1 MTLTNLFWLYQKVNT
16 KKNCLECKQESNYED
31 VMDMIDCDSCKN
43 LVCKSCSNFN
53 QKNINK
59 IITQRKTMKGILWFC
74 KKCINQKDEKE
85 EKENKEIQELSKK
98 IEVEEQKCNILMTL
112 LAKTKLKLEEKELD
126 NLKMGD
132 TIYVMNE
139 EHVVEYK
146 EFQCKVKR
154 LNETIKSKL
163 MKSNTMIKE
172 NNELVKQLKSVVNI
186 KDIGN
191 DKINELESVYQVG
204 SVKVHKGANE
214 TEIGIVQGENDKINE
229 IEIVKVHEGVNEKI
243 NEVESVHTAGSVNLH
258 EGANETEIGIVQGE
272 NDKINEIEI
281 VKVHEG
287 VNEKINEVES
297 VHTAGSVNLHEGE
310 NSKINKVEGKIIEV
324 GSTIPQEVEVF
335 HNITTII
342 TERNNQSN
350 KERECWYF
358 NNSKCRYGDRCKKI
372 HKMVQAKYPNNVKQ
386 KNRGYQA
393 RPRQYRVENQYKRY
407 NEQKEYTRY
416 ENTEDA
422 NSYRRGVIQNGIHR
436 ERNERTESDSPI
448 RNRHINQSNTRRQM
462 GGKDITQDFLAF
474 LRRKNAM
481 PLSRYMNTRQI
492 K

>member
-1 MTLTNLFWLYQKVNT
+1 MTDNTVNISNTVNSINKDNTEVEPVEVMAIDSDIESITNDLNKLILVIPKSKY
-16 KKNCLECKQESNYED
+16 KNCLECKQESNYED

-85 EKENKEIQELSKK
+85 EKENIEIQELSKK

-204 SVKVHKGANE
+204 SVKVHKGVNE

-229 IEIVKVHEGVNEKI
+229 IEIVKVHEG
-243 NEVESVHTAGSVNLH
+243 
-258 EGANETEIGIVQGE
+258 
-272 NDKINEIEI
+272 D
-281 VKVHEG
+281 
-287 VNEKINEVES
+287 NEKINEVES

-386 KNRGYQA
+386 KNRVYQA

-481 PLSRYMNTRQI
+481 PLSRYMNTRQ
-492 K
+492 KK

>member
-1 MTLTNLFWLYQKVNT
+1 MEPVEVIAFNIELDNVTNGLNTLHLIVPITSSNN
-16 KKNCLECKQESNYED
+16 KNCHECKQESNHGD
-31 VMDMIDCDSCKN
+31 MKDMIKCDTCKN
-43 LVCKSCSNFN
+43 LSCNSCTNYKP
-53 QKNINK
+53 QKIKQINNL
-59 IITQRKTMKGILWFC
+59 RKKEKGVLWLC
-74 KKCINQKDEKE
+74 TKCNNQKDEKE
-85 EKENKEIQELSKK
+85 EIENTEIQRLSKK
-98 IEVEEQKCNILMTL
+98 LDLEEGKCNILMTL

-204 SVKVHKGANE
+204 SVKVHKGVNE

-229 IEIVKVHEGVNEKI
+229 IE
-243 NEVESVHTAGSVNLH
+243 T
-258 EGANETEIGIVQGE
+258 
-272 NDKINEIEI
+272 

-481 PLSRYMNTRQI
+481 PLSRYMNTRQ
-492 K
+492 KK